1 MKPEIYIA
9 APIPPQVEEFL
20 RRHCIV
26 RKWEG
31 DTNIP
36 YPHLLREVGNAQ
48 GLIVRGSPRIDREV
62 LEAAPRLRIVSS
74 IAVGYNNFDIAAMK
88 DRHVMGTNTAGVPD
102 DSVADLVFGLILAVA
117 RRISELDSY
126 VKAGRWQKGDITEL
140 FGRDVHHAT
149 LGIIGMGR
157 IGEAIARRGRWGFNM
172 EVLYHNRTRKEE
184 AERELGARYRTL
196 DELLQESDFIVVMTP
211 LTAET
216 GGFIG
221 WREFCLM
228 KKTAVFINASRG
240 RVIDE
245 DALVRALREGII
257 YGAGLDVYAKEPL
270 DPAHPLL
277 TLSNV
282 VTLPHIGVYTEK
294 TLYDMAMCAAENL
307 IKGLHGEKPP
317 NLVKELKE
325 QD

>member
-1 MKPEIYIA
+1 M
-9 APIPPQVEEFL
+9 
-20 RRHCIV
+20 
-26 RKWEG
+26 
-31 DTNIP
+31 
-36 YPHLLREVGNAQ
+36 RELGNAQ
-48 GLIVRGSPRIDREV
+48 GLLVLGHRIDREL
-62 LEAAPRLRIVSS
+62 LEAAPQLRIVSN
-74 IAVGYNNFDIAAMK
+74 ITVGYNNFDIAAMK
-88 DRHVMGTNTAGVPD
+88 ARHVMGTNTAGVPD
-102 DSVADLVFGLILAVA
+102 DTVADLVFGLILTVA

-126 VKAGRWQKGDITEL
+126 VKAGRWQKGDEAEL

-184 AERELGARYRTL
+184 AERELGVGYRTL

-216 GGFIG
+216 RGLMG

-240 RVIDE
+240 KVVDE

-257 YGAGLDVYAKEPL
+257 YGAGLDVYAREPL

-277 TLSNV
+277 ALPNV
-282 VTLPHIGVYTEK
+282 VTLPHIGSATAK
-294 TLYDMAMCAAENL
+294 TRYDMAMCAANNL
-307 IKGLHGEKPP
+307 IKGLYGEKPP
-317 NLVKELKE
+317 HLVEELKE
-325 QD
+325 LD